1 MLNLGYK
8 MFIYANQV
16 SQDIFKVELDETQW
30 KAFEWELKKRG
41 VDTQEEA
48 DLFYEKMK
56 NNPNKS
62 KEFISSV
69 ASVAFKDDV
78 EKIKKI
84 MSLDKIKQTTSKI
97 DSLSNILEQTMK
109 NYENKIE

>member
-1 MLNLGYK
+1 
-8 MFIYANQV
+8 
-16 SQDIFKVELDETQW
+16 
-30 KAFEWELKKRG
+30 
-41 VDTQEEA
+41 
-48 DLFYEKMK
+48 
-56 NNPNKS
+56 
-62 KEFISSV
+62 
-69 ASVAFKDDV
+69 VAFKDDV